1 MTSIVDVVLT
11 IINESEDLVEQYESS
26 IDDSVLEAINVKLK
40 ELSEKSSKLKEI
52 IKLVL
57 SNILPLSYRLVCVK
71 QYYFY

>member
-11 IINESEDLVEQYESS
+11 IINESEDLVKQYESS